1 MLITGKKG
9 DYMAVCPHCGVKL
22 HIWNIRAECPKCGVN
37 IPNYDWE
44 ARLERDSEIAE
55 SSFAKFNAVLAK
67 LKYSFVGS
75 KLRIARIPV
84 SVLPLFGF
92 LLPLGKLAVSLPL
105 NEAGYTLNAVTI
117 VKFLMKIDVF
127 GFIGAVKSPVIG
139 DGVLMLL
146 LSLILVLLSAASLI
160 VSLVFLLLN
169 YLNLRSKGLFI
180 TNLVASIM
188 MAGSGI
194 CYSSFMKMVAS
205 STMNKAIGGG
215 ISWGTFA
222 AAILFLI
229 SAVTNLV
236 VALKS
241 ETNTETEN

>member
-1 MLITGKKG
+1 
-9 DYMAVCPHCGVKL
+9 MAVCPHCGVKL

-44 ARLERDSEIAE
+44 ARLEKDSEIAE
-55 SSFAKFNAVLAK
+55 AAFAKFDATMAK
-67 LKYSFVGS
+67 LKYSFTGS

-92 LLPLGKLAVSLPL
+92 LLPLGKLILSLPL

-117 VKFLMKIDVF
+117 VKFLMKIDIF
-127 GFIGAVKSPVIG
+127 GFVGAVKSPVIG

-169 YLNLRSKGLFI
+169 YLNLKSKGLFI
-180 TNLVASIM
+180 TNLVASFM
-188 MAGSGI
+188 MAGSAF

-205 STMNKAIGGG
+205 STLNKAIGGG
-215 ISWGTFA
+215 ISWGIIA
-222 AAILFLI
+222 AAVLFLI
-229 SAVTNLV
+229 SAVTNLF
-236 VALKS
+236 VAFESEKKS
-241 ETNTETEN
+241 AAEDKE

>member
-1 MLITGKKG
+1 
-9 DYMAVCPHCGVKL
+9 MATCPHCGVKL

-55 SSFAKFNAVLAK
+55 SSFAKFNEVMAR
-67 LKYSFVGS
+67 LKYSFTGS

-105 NEAGYTLNAVTI
+105 NEAGYTLNAITI
-117 VKFLMKIDVF
+117 VKFLLKIDVF
-127 GFIGAVKSPVIG
+127 GFIGAVKSPIIG
-139 DGVLMLL
+139 DGVMMLL
-146 LSLILVLLSAASLI
+146 LSLIFVLLSAASLI

-180 TNLVASIM
+180 TNLIASVM
-188 MAGSGI
+188 MVSSGI
-194 CYSSFMKMVAS
+194 CYSCFMKMVAT
-205 STMNKAIGGG
+205 STLNNAIGGG
-215 ISWGTFA
+215 ISWGIFA
-222 AAILFLI
+222 AAVLFLI
-229 SAVTNLV
+229 SAVTNLF

-241 ETNTETEN
+241 EKPTETKN